1 MNIFNQI
8 NNYIEIILNNMGIY
22 GPILG
27 CLLICVESILP
38 FLPLSAFI
46 TLNFLAFG
54 NIVGF
59 IISWIFTIVG
69 CMLSF
74 TLFRKKVKGWV
85 DKKRKDKKR
94 LEKIMQV
101 LERISF
107 AKLVVIMAIPFTPA
121 FLINIA
127 AGLTKMSYKRFLFAL
142 MLGKIFLVYF
152 WGYIGTSL
160 IDSLRNHIILLRI
173 VIICLIVYVISLF
186 INKKFRLD

>member
-8 NNYIEIILNNMGIY
+8 NNYIEIILNNLGIY

>member
-8 NNYIEIILNNMGIY
+8 NNYIEIILNNLGIY

-121 FLINIA
+121 SLINIA

-160 IDSLRNHIILLRI
+160 IDSLRNPIILLRI